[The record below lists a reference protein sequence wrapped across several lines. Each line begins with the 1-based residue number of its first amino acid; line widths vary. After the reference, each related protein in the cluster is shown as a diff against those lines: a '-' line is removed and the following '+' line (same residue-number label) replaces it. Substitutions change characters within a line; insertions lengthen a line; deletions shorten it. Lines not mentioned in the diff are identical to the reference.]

1 MPTEI
6 WKASDEIQDK
16 VKTLVANHHPDL
28 ILAADEIVVLFREK
42 ATKKGGKVILGASKK
57 APAILNILSDV
68 ECKFIIELAA
78 DEWTTLSDNER
89 NALLDHHLCA
99 FQVEEDPKSG
109 EVKYFI
115 APPDI
120 GYYYA
125 EYERYGDWRPKQ
137 AEEETEVE
145 TVDDATAILGTALT

>member
-6 WKASDEIQDK
+6 WKATDDIQDS
-16 VKTLVANHHPDL
+16 VKKLVANHHPDL

-42 ATKKGGKVILGASKK
+42 ATKKGGKVILGSSKK
-57 APAILNILSDV
+57 APSILNILSDV

-78 DEWTTLSDNER
+78 DEWVGLTSNQQT
-89 NALLDHHLCA
+89 ALLDHHLCA
-99 FQVEEDPKSG
+99 FQVEEDPKTG
-109 EVKYFI
+109 DVKYFI

-120 GYYYA
+120 GYYFD

-137 AEEETEVE
+137 EEEASVKVD
-145 TVDDATAILGTALT
+145 TVTADTILDGK